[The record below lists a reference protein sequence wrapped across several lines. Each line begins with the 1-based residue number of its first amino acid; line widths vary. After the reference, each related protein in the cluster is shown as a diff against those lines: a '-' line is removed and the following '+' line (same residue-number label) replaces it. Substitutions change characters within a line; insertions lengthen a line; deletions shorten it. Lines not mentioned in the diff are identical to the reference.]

1 MRFRFPMPPKDESAQ
16 WFVDEVQP
24 HELVLRAHLRN
35 AFPAVR
41 DLDDV
46 VQESYLRMWRAR
58 LERPIKSSQAFLFTV
73 ARHVALDL
81 VRGMRRS
88 PIDPSVDVTVLQI
101 AEERVAVSDTLGARE
116 KIELLGEAVGAL
128 PDRCREIIVL
138 HKIQGLSQRD
148 VATRLGLSERAVEN
162 QVARG
167 VRRCEA
173 HFRARGVEFF

>member
-1 MRFRFPMPPKDESAQ
+1 MPPPRESAQ
-16 WFVDEVQP
+16 WFTDEVQP
-24 HELVLRAHLRN
+24 HEPVLRAHLRA

-41 DLDDV
+41 DIDDI

-58 LERPIKSSQAFLFTV
+58 LERPIASSRAFLFTV

-81 VRGMRRS
+81 VRGLRRS
-88 PIDPSVDVTVLQI
+88 PIDPAVDVTALQI
-101 AEERVAVSDTLGARE
+101 AEDRAAVSDMLGARE

-128 PDRCREIIVL
+128 PERCRQIVVL
-138 HKIQGLSQRD
+138 HKIQGLSQRE
-148 VATRLGLSERAVEN
+148 VATRLGISERTVEN
-162 QVARG
+162 LVARG

>member
-1 MRFRFPMPPKDESAQ
+1 MPPPHEPAQ
-16 WFVDEVQP
+16 WFAAEVQP
-24 HELVLRAHLRN
+24 HEPGLRAHLRA
-35 AFPAVR
+35 AFPGVR

-46 VQESYLRMWRAR
+46 VQESYLRIWRAR
-58 LERPIKSSQAFLFTV
+58 LERPILSSRAFLFTV

-88 PIDPSVDVTVLQI
+88 PFDSAVDVAARQI
-101 AEERVAVSDTLGARE
+101 ADERAPVSETLGAQE
-116 KIELLGEAVGAL
+116 KIELLGEAVGTL

-138 HKIQGLSQRD
+138 HKIQGLSQRE
-148 VATRLGLSERAVEN
+148 VAARLGLSERTVEN